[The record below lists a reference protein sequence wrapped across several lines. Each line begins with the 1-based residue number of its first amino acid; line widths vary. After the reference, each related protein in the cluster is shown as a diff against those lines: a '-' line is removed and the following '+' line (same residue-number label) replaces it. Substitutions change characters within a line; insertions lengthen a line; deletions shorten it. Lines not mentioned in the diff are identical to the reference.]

1 MKRIRRAFTR
11 EFKLEAVRLL
21 TAGTKSVE
29 ELSDELVIDTGVLRR
44 WQRELTTRGREL
56 ARGGGPDDEVR
67 RLRRENALLRQ
78 ERDILKKALGYFAN
92 PGP

>member
-29 ELSDELVIDTGVLRR
+29 ELSDELVIDVGVLRR
-44 WQRELTTRGREL
+44 WQREFTTGGREL
-56 ARGGGPDDEVR
+56 ARGGPEDEVR

-78 ERDILKKALGYFAN
+78 ERDILKKALGYFAS
-92 PGP
+92 PGR

>member
-29 ELSDELVIDTGVLRR
+29 ELSDELVIDAGVLRR
-44 WQRELTTRGREL
+44 WQRELTTHGRAL
-56 ARGGGPDDEVR
+56 TRAGPDDEVR

-78 ERDILKKALGYFAN
+78 ERDILKKALGYFAS

>member
-29 ELSDELVIDTGVLRR
+29 ELSDELVIDAGVLRR
-44 WQRELTTRGREL
+44 WQRELATRGR
-56 ARGGGPDDEVR
+56 APTRAGPDDEVR

-78 ERDILKKALGYFAN
+78 ERDILKKALGYFAS

>member
-21 TAGTKSVE
+21 TAGTKTVE
-29 ELSDELVIDTGVLRR
+29 ELSDELVIDAGVLRR

-56 ARGGGPDDEVR
+56 ARAGPEDEVR

-78 ERDILKKALGYFAN
+78 ERDILKKALVYFAS
-92 PGP
+92 PGR